1 MIFVTGTRA
10 CLPERD
16 CGWSPLASGLRQ
28 CMPQPQ
34 YVALHRLT
42 EPLESKSRYDVARAC
57 RTNKFAIVATT
68 TPKAP
73 HPFVSP

>member
-1 MIFVTGTRA
+1 MRCAEAPVPCGAPSVPHCPALTGTRA
-10 CLPERD
+10 CLPGRD

-42 EPLESKSRYDVARAC
+42 KPLESKSRYDVARLQDE
-57 RTNKFAIVATT
+57 
-68 TPKAP
+68 
-73 HPFVSP
+73 